1 MKKYTMQEIKQGQGC
16 FTSGL
21 ITMIGEVITIDS
33 SRRYITY
40 STSERTRNEVEFIGT
55 ASIKKSGSVTLVL
68 I

>member
-40 STSERTRNEVEFIGT
+40 STSERTRNEVEYKGI
-55 ASIKKSGSVTLVL
+55 
-68 I
+68 